1 MAAPTNSAPLQRI
14 KDWPQNDRP
23 REKLLQRGAEALS
36 DAELLA
42 LILRN
47 GDAGSKTS
55 AVDQGRLLL
64 HRFHDLPQLARA
76 TTSELCA
83 LSGIGPAKAAE
94 LQAVFELAR
103 RLSAHVLSPRMVF
116 CSSDAVFQCY
126 RNRFLNHN
134 HEQFLALLLDAK
146 NRLIRDIRISEG
158 SLTASIV
165 HPREVFS
172 AILRE
177 SAAAV
182 VFLHNHP
189 SGDPS
194 PSAEDIAITR
204 RLSEAGQLLGVRVLD
219 HIIIG
224 RDSFVSLS
232 DQGYMSSP

>member
-1 MAAPTNSAPLQRI
+1 MNKMHRI
-14 KDWPQNDRP
+14 KDWPEGDRP

-42 LILRN
+42 LILRT
-47 GDAGSKTS
+47 GDAGSQTS

-64 HRFHDLPQLARA
+64 HQFNNLPQLARA
-76 TTSELCA
+76 TTSELCTIN
-83 LSGIGPAKAAE
+83 GIGPAKSAE

-103 RLSAHVLSPRMVF
+103 RLSDHSLQPGSLFTSAE
-116 CSSDAVFQCY
+116 AVFQRY

-134 HEQFLALLLDAK
+134 KEVFLALLLDAK
-146 NRLIRDIRISEG
+146 NRLIKDIRISEG

-172 AILRE
+172 AVVRD
-177 SAAAV
+177 SAASV
-182 VFLHNHP
+182 LFVHNHP

-194 PSAEDIAITR
+194 PSPEDIAITK
-204 RLSEAGQLLGVRVLD
+204 RLHEAGTILGVRVLD

-224 RDSFVSLS
+224 RDSYISLA
-232 DQGYMSSP
+232 DKGHL

>member
-1 MAAPTNSAPLQRI
+1 MNRMHRI
-14 KDWPQNDRP
+14 KDWPEGDRP

-42 LILRN
+42 LILRT

-64 HRFHDLPQLARA
+64 HQFNNLPQLARA
-76 TTSELCA
+76 TTTELCTI
-83 LSGIGPAKAAE
+83 SGIGPAKSAE

-103 RLSAHVLSPRMVF
+103 RLSDHSLQPGNVF
-116 CSSDAVFQCY
+116 TSADAVFQRY

-134 HEQFLALLLDAK
+134 KEVFLALLLDTK
-146 NRLIRDIRISEG
+146 NRLIKDIRISEG

-172 AILRE
+172 AVVRD
-177 SAAAV
+177 SAASV
-182 VFLHNHP
+182 LFVHNHP

-194 PSAEDIAITR
+194 PSPEDIAITK
-204 RLSEAGQLLGVRVLD
+204 RLHEAGTILGVRVLD

-224 RDSFVSLS
+224 RDSYISLA
-232 DQGYMSSP
+232 DKGHL

>member
-1 MAAPTNSAPLQRI
+1 MDRMHRI
-14 KDWPQNDRP
+14 KDWPEGDRP

-42 LILRN
+42 LILRT

-64 HRFHDLPQLARA
+64 HQFNNLPQLARA
-76 TTSELCA
+76 TTTELCTIN
-83 LSGIGPAKAAE
+83 GIGPAKSAE
-94 LQAVFELAR
+94 LHAVFELAR
-103 RLSAHVLSPRMVF
+103 RLSDHSLQAGSLFTSADMVF
-116 CSSDAVFQCY
+116 QRY

-134 HEQFLALLLDAK
+134 KEVFLALLLDAK
-146 NRLIRDIRISEG
+146 NRLIKDIRISEG

-172 AILRE
+172 AVIRD
-177 SAAAV
+177 SAASV
-182 VFLHNHP
+182 LFVHNHP

-194 PSAEDIAITR
+194 PSPEDISITK
-204 RLSEAGQLLGVRVLD
+204 RLHEAGTILGIRVLD

-224 RDSFVSLS
+224 RDNYISLA
-232 DQGYMSSP
+232 DKGHL